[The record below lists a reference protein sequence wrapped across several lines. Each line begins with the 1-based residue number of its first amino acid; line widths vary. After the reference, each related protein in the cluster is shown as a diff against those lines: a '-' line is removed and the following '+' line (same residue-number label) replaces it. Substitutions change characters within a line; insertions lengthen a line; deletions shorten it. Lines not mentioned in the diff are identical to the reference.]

1 MYAAQAGLSGCC
13 KLPGIYRRAVWKPML
28 FYLISVLVL
37 ILDQVAKWI
46 VRTHMELGERIPF
59 WSPHLQ
65 FVYYENSGA
74 AFSSFQGYGQY
85 FAIIAVAFIAGV
97 FYYRR
102 QGKIRGPLLEAASG
116 FLVGGAAGNAI
127 DRVVFRQVTDFLVFG
142 NRGGILNL
150 ADLAINAGGILIVVY
165 LLLERFGHK
174 TVR

>member
-1 MYAAQAGLSGCC
+1 MRWRQ
-13 KLPGIYRRAVWKPML
+13 ML
-28 FYLISVLVL
+28 FYLISILVVLV
-37 ILDQVAKWI
+37 DQAAKWL

-74 AFSSFQGYGQY
+74 AFSSFQGYGKY
-85 FAIIAVAFIAGV
+85 FSIIAVVFVAAV

-116 FLVGGAAGNAI
+116 FLVGGALGNAI
-127 DRVVFRQVTDFLVFG
+127 DRVIYHQVTDFLVFG

-150 ADLAINAGGILIVVY
+150 ADLAINAGAILIAVY
-165 LLLERFGHK
+165 LLVDHFGHK
-174 TVR
+174 AARSGEEKRS